1 MDTLT
6 VQQEDVEAVSPGGS
20 PLTHKKLLNFL
31 TVNGDFED
39 HAVSS
44 ATSTADSS
52 LCSTPKPPGYFSE
65 IDEVRRMSLKEQTN
79 NLISLEEEL
88 KRNPEKNQCRRHSDH
103 LSASQTEVKEPHN
116 DSGRQSPELNPNNI
130 QDQVYLEAKLNKLK
144 EQSNDPQLMDNNDS

>member
-6 VQQEDVEAVSPGGS
+6 VQQEDIEAVSPGGS

-39 HAVSS
+39 HAISS
-44 ATSTADSS
+44 AASTADSS
-52 LCSTPKPPGYFSE
+52 LCSSPKPSGCFGE
-65 IDEVRRMSLKEQTN
+65 IDEVRRMSLKEDTN
-79 NLISLEEEL
+79 NFISLDEEL
-88 KRNPEKNQCRRHSDH
+88 ERTREKNQCRRHSDH
-103 LSASQTEVKEPHN
+103 LSASQTEIKEPQN

-144 EQSNDPQLMDNNDS
+144 EQSNDLKPDNNDS